1 MAEQQPT
8 PPPSHNAPV
17 IKIDDAI
24 EAIVAVDGVEQKL
37 HLHVNERVKAI
48 ECNDMMHG
56 FCIPSCSAFN
66 L

>member
-1 MAEQQPT
+1 MCVTVLLRRRFLLA
-8 PPPSHNAPV
+8 
-17 IKIDDAI
+17 
-24 EAIVAVDGVEQKL
+24 VAVDGVEQKL

>member
-1 MAEQQPT
+1 MLHLCVFVMCVTVLLRRRFLLA
-8 PPPSHNAPV
+8 
-17 IKIDDAI
+17 
-24 EAIVAVDGVEQKL
+24 VAVDGVEQKL